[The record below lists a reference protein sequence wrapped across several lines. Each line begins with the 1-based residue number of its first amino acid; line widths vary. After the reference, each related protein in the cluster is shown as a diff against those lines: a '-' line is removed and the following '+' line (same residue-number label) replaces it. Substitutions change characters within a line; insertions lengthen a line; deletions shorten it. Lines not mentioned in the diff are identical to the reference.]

1 MCVHR
6 TAPTPPPGVLELA
19 EDKSKHAPT
28 DMAGIVKPAA
38 VGEVAAADGAPDSAA
53 AAAAAAAAAVSEP
66 ELTVPFSAL
75 YRYAD
80 STDLIMLAAS
90 FFFSACSGL
99 VMPSFSLIFGD
110 LLNSF
115 NTQEALLDAVTQNSY
130 WFLAVGAG
138 AFFCAWAGIGMNM
151 MVAERQAQRL
161 REAYMAAVLRQDM
174 GWFDQ
179 HKAGELSVRLTSDIE
194 MVVEG
199 MSQKLSMSIQFT
211 TTFCTGLLI
220 GFIKGWQLTLVIL
233 ACAPFLA
240 AGGAFIGQR
249 MGLAQKQAAD
259 AYAKAGEVRDP
270 CSVNLDCFCFESS
283 RETASPRSP
292 HPALMSLVP
301 RKSRWPTKC

>member
-1 MCVHR
+1 MHDLFLLCVYVLRVR
-6 TAPTPPPGVLELA
+6 TTPTPPPGVVEVA
-19 EDKSKHAPT
+19 KSQSAST
-28 DMAGIVKPAA
+28 DVTPPPGVVEVAKSQSASTDVAAITKPSEVPVVADAAANPAA
-38 VGEVAAADGAPDSAA
+38 VA
-53 AAAAAAAAAVSEP
+53 EP

-90 FFFSACSGL
+90 AFFSACSGL

-115 NTQEALLDAVTQNSY
+115 NTQGALLDAVTKDSY
-130 WFLAVGAG
+130 YFLAVGAG
-138 AFFCAWAGIGMNM
+138 AFLCAWAGIGMNM
-151 MVAERQAQRL
+151 VVAERQAKRL
-161 REAYMAAVLRQDM
+161 REAYMTAVLRQDM
-174 GWFDQ
+174 AWFDQ

-259 AYAKAGEVRDP
+259 AYAKAGEVRK
-270 CSVNLDCFCFESS
+270 LI
-283 RETASPRSP
+283 
-292 HPALMSLVP
+292 VP
-301 RKSRWPTKC
+301 